1 MTVYIDVILIE
12 NVFMNYIILYS
23 TGLIYKI
30 KPQNIRIIIS
40 SIIGAF
46 YALISYMQITEIYSG
61 LAIKFILSL
70 AMVYIAFNSQN
81 LKILLKQLLMFY
93 LTSFIFGG
101 AAFAL
106 MYFINPQKIIMEN
119 GIYIGTYPIKIVL
132 LGAILAFTIVKTTFK
147 MIKGKITEKELI
159 CKIKVKIFD
168 KTAEVTALMDTGNQ
182 LKEPIT
188 GESVIVIEKQSMEL
202 LIPRIVLD
210 NIDNILKG
218 SCPENIEKYSTKLRV
233 IPFSS
238 LGKTNGMMLGIKP
251 DDVLIETEQGKA
263 SVTHAIIGIC
273 NSNLTKNGSYTALIG
288 LDIFERSNN
297 NEFIGIAKKQH

>member
-1 MTVYIDVILIE
+1 MTVYIDVILAE
-12 NVFMNYIILYS
+12 NIFMNYIILYS

-30 KPQNIRIIIS
+30 KPQKIRIAIS
-40 SIIGAF
+40 SFIGAI
-46 YALISYMQITEIYSG
+46 YALISYMQIIEIYSG
-61 LAIKFILSL
+61 FAIKFILSVV
-70 AMVYIAFNSQN
+70 MVYIAFNSQN
-81 LKILLKQLLMFY
+81 LKILLKQLLIFY

-106 MYFINPQKIIMEN
+106 MYFVNPQKILMEN

-132 LGAILAFTIVKTTFK
+132 MGAILAFTIVRATFK

-159 CKIKVKIFD
+159 CKVKVKIFD
-168 KTAEVTALMDTGNQ
+168 KIAEVTALIDTGNQ

-202 LIPRIVLD
+202 LIPKIILD

-218 SCPENIEKYSTKLRV
+218 SCPENIEEYSTKLRV

-238 LGKTNGMMLGIKP
+238 LGKANGMMLGIKP
-251 DDVLIETEQGKA
+251 DDVLIETEQGESSA
-263 SVTHAIIGIC
+263 AHVIIGIC
-273 NSNLTKNGSYTALIG
+273 NSSLTKNGLYTALIG

-297 NEFIGIAKKQH
+297 NEFIRIAEE